1 MKVIALTYD
10 YDLSKL
16 AEIGRK
22 WAPEVYGNKDFI
34 FEYSAASYATFLD
47 KNPTKFLHLYTD
59 DIDLIKEKLNKYTT
73 GTDRVIFYDITPLLE
88 KYKDGMKYSFDM
100 LTDFI
105 YYAKSNTEFTL
116 KIDNDLVF
124 HSEIPEPETIWHNVV
139 YVWKYERMVYDG
151 DPRMGEIKVAQT
163 TCGNLNFPIY
173 NLGVLG
179 LPIIYPE
186 QELRDVCN
194 KMVDVDISDV
204 SDLGVKIWHCA
215 EQTANNY
222 IFKRYGFNIVQTDH
236 LVTHYYDNKQA
247 CIKHAEYLLKK

>member
-22 WAPEVYGNKDFI
+22 WAPEVYGNKDYI

-47 KNPTKFLHLYTD
+47 KNPTRIINLYTD
-59 DIDLIKEKLNKYTT
+59 DIEFAKEKMSKYAIDQERIIYHDFRPQLAKYTN
-73 GTDRVIFYDITPLLE
+73 
-88 KYKDGMKYSFDM
+88 GMRYSFDV

-105 YYAKSNTEFTL
+105 HFGKSETEFTL

-124 HSEIPEPETIWHNVV
+124 HSEIPEPESEEGLV
-139 YVWKYERMVYDG
+139 YVWKYERRVYQG

-163 TCGNLNFPIY
+163 SVSTTDIPIY
-173 NLGVLG
+173 NLGIFG
-179 LPIIYPE
+179 LPITFPE
-186 QELRDVCN
+186 QELRDVCD
-194 KMVDVDISDV
+194 KMINVDISDV
-204 SDLGVKIWHCA
+204 SDLGATIWHCA
-215 EQTANNY
+215 EQTANNW
-222 IFKRYGFNIVQTDH
+222 IFQKYAFKVVEMH
-236 LVTHYYDNKQA
+236 PYVTHHYDNKQL

>member
-22 WAPEVYGNKDFI
+22 WAPSVYGNKDFI

-47 KNPTKFLHLYTD
+47 KNPKQILHLYTD
-59 DIDLIKEKLNKYTT
+59 DIELIKEKLNKYTT
-73 GTDRVIFYDITPLLE
+73 GVDRVIFYDINHLLE

-105 YYAKSNTEFTL
+105 YYAKSNTDFTL

-124 HSEIPEPETIWHNVV
+124 HTSLPEPTSIEHIV
-139 YVWKYERMVYDG
+139 YVWKYERKVLEG
-151 DPRMGEIKVAQT
+151 DPRMGEIKVAREVT
-163 TCGNLNFPIY
+163 GPANYPIY
-173 NLGVLG
+173 NLGILG
-179 LPIIYPE
+179 LPIGYPE
-186 QELRDVCN
+186 EELRKVCQQ
-194 KMVDVDISDV
+194 MVDVNIFDV
-204 SDLGVKIWHCA
+204 SDLGVKVWHCA

-222 IFKRYGFNIVQTDH
+222 IFFSEGYSIVETH
-236 LVTHYYDNKQA
+236 PYVTHYYDNKQA

>member
-47 KNPTKFLHLYTD
+47 KNPNKFLHLYTD
-59 DIDLIKEKLNKYTT
+59 DIPLIKEKLSKYVS
-73 GTDRVIFYDITPLLE
+73 GIERLIFYDITPLLE
-88 KYKDGMKYSFDM
+88 RYKNGMKYSFDM

-105 YYAKSNTEFTL
+105 YYAKSDTEFTL

-124 HSEIPEPETIWHNVV
+124 HSEINEPPSNQDCV
-139 YVWKYERMVYDG
+139 YVWKYERLWEQG
-151 DPRMGEIKVAQT
+151 DPRMGEIKCVRT
-163 TCGNLNFPIY
+163 VCGNVSFQIF

-179 LPIIYPE
+179 LPINYPE
-186 QELRDVCN
+186 KELRDVCEA
-194 KMVDVDISDV
+194 MVNVDISDV
-204 SDLGVKIWHCA
+204 SDLGVKVWHCA

-222 IFKRYGFNIVQTDH
+222 IFQKYRYKIYETWNK
-236 LVTHYYDNKQA
+236 VTHYYDNKQA